1 MLNPL
6 SMRRGQLGR
15 HLLPLPLPRHR
26 GRGPRMRWCWTVTLA
41 AALLLPPAACTATA
55 CRPMGPCFARVSRD
69 TRTLRLGGGSDDGAE
84 TTGAETRD
92 ETRAGTGKGD
102 GAEAGAMA
110 PSDVDGG
117 SGPERW
123 VEVESH
129 EVGMVGDGW
138 QESEERSSSVE
149 PWRGVFGASE
159 KAPPALAGQGGE
171 CNEPAGGGGVG
182 NGQDAAERGPCD
194 AEEGAVDVCSD
205 GDVIGRLARGG
216 RVAIPGGD
224 HFCDNGAILV
234 GSCLRAFGASART
247 RGAEADA
254 AGPPRVWGPWEL
266 TAGSSGSLGEVALC
280 WETRTGFLPVVAVA
294 GGPWELRRCGSCP
307 AAVHTCMH
315 AYMHA
320 CCMRTCMHVYLSH
333 GR

>member
-1 MLNPL
+1 
-6 SMRRGQLGR
+6 
-15 HLLPLPLPRHR
+15 
-26 GRGPRMRWCWTVTLA
+26 
-41 AALLLPPAACTATA
+41 
-55 CRPMGPCFARVSRD
+55 MGPCFGRV
-69 TRTLRLGGGSDDGAE
+69 TRYTSTLRLGGGSDDGAE

-92 ETRAGTGKGD
+92 ETRAGKGEGD
-102 GAEAGAMA
+102 RAEAGAME

-149 PWRGVFGASE
+149 PWHGVFWAGE
-159 KAPPALAGQGGE
+159 KTVPALAGQGGE

-182 NGQDAAERGPCD
+182 NGQDAVERGQCD
-194 AEEGAVDVCSD
+194 NEEGAVDVCSD
-205 GDVIGRLARGG
+205 GDIVGRLARGG

-234 GSCLRAFGASART
+234 ESCLRAFGAKGART
-247 RGAEADA
+247 RGAAADA
-254 AGPPRVWGPWEL
+254 AGPARVWGPWEL
-266 TAGSSGSLGEVALC
+266 TAGSSGSLGDVALC

-294 GGPWELRRCGSCP
+294 GGPWELQRCGSS
-307 AAVHTCMH
+307 ATALDTCMH
-315 AYMHA
+315 ACVHAYMRI
-320 CCMRTCMHVYLSH
+320 CMQVY
-333 GR
+333 